1 MWTLC
6 SIMKPIPI
14 KCIYPPRKMVNEAV
28 LSVTLVLFLNVFSV
42 NCGRLNTDPDELYRR
57 DLTITTSTGVVRG
70 GHGGLT
76 NGKAKDIFRF
86 RSIPF
91 AEPPVGELR
100 FEPPVP
106 KKPWTGTLDAR
117 QKPSVCTQGSD
128 PVVGSEDCLYLKIYT
143 TALPK
148 EQKKLPV
155 MLWIYGGAFTS
166 GSADFGD
173 HSIDFLLDEDVILV
187 AFQYRVGVFGFLSTG
202 DSVAPGNAG
211 LKDQILALGW
221 IKENIARFG
230 GDPDRITLFGQ
241 SAGAT
246 SIAYLLQTNATRGL
260 FNGVIMQ
267 SGHSLCQW
275 ALTRDAENMARNI
288 ATTLNQVAAAQSQTA
303 LMNGNP
309 LGGLPI
315 GPVVEPDHAG
325 AIVTG
330 NSHEKLKNG
339 QFHHVPIMIGHTSK
353 EALINSLSAIVRLW
367 LLTFDIQPSKLVP
380 VSLNSNGLLTNN
392 AIGRNIRSHYFQR
405 SVAQSN
411 EELITYI
418 SDDQWQRPI
427 QESVLLYSARTPVYY
442 YEFSHIGSLYGVTQR
457 TVQGVGHTED
467 LGYIFDLGHE
477 GSPADY
483 LVRSRM
489 VKMWTN
495 FAKTGSATPTSD
507 SLLQNVVW
515 TPNRGDTTIRRLEI
529 SNNLSVAV
537 NPSAADMNFWRG
549 VFQSRGR
556 SPFSTY

>member
-1 MWTLC
+1 
-6 SIMKPIPI
+6 
-14 KCIYPPRKMVNEAV
+14 MVSEAV

-42 NCGRLNTDPDELYRR
+42 NCRRLNTDPDELYRR
-57 DLTITTSTGVVRG
+57 DLTITTSTGVVKG
-70 GHGGLT
+70 GHGGVT
-76 NGKAKDIFRF
+76 NGKAKNIFRF

-117 QKPSVCTQGSD
+117 QEPSVCTQGSD

-155 MLWIYGGAFTS
+155 M
-166 GSADFGD
+166 
-173 HSIDFLLDEDVILV
+173 DVMLV

-202 DSVAPGNAG
+202 DLVAPGNAG

-230 GDPDRITLFGQ
+230 GDPDKITLFGQ

-267 SGHSLCQW
+267 SGNSLCQW
-275 ALTRDAENMARNI
+275 ALTRNAQNMAKNI
-288 ATTLNQVAAAQSQTA
+288 ATTLNIASTTSRRIVRGLKKADPHLLQLVAEAQSQTA
-303 LMNGNP
+303 LISGNP
-309 LGGLPI
+309 LSGLPF
-315 GPVVEPDHAG
+315 GPVKEPDHTG
-325 AIVTG
+325 AAVTG

-339 QFHHVPIMIGHTSK
+339 QFHHVPIIIGHTSK
-353 EALINSLSAIVRLW
+353 EALFNSLSDIVRLW
-367 LLTFDIQPSKLVP
+367 LLSYDIQPSKLVP

-392 AIGRNIRSHYFQR
+392 AIGRNIKSHYFR
-405 SVAQSN
+405 STVAQSN
-411 EELITYI
+411 EGLMTYI

-427 QESVLLYSARTPVYY
+427 QESVRLYSARTPVYY
-442 YEFSHIGSLYGVTQR
+442 YEFSHIGTLYGVTER
-457 TVQGVGHTED
+457 SVQGVGHTED
-467 LGYIFDLGHE
+467 LGYIFDYGYN
-477 GSPADY
+477 GSLADN

-495 FAKTGSATPTSD
+495 FAKTGTATPTSD
-507 SLLQNVVW
+507 SLLENVVW
-515 TPNRGDTTIRRLEI
+515 TPNRGDSTIRRLEI
-529 SNNLSVAV
+529 INDLSVSV
-537 NPSAADMNFWRG
+537 NPSAAEMNFWRG
-549 VFQSRGR
+549 IFQRRGR
-556 SPFSTY
+556 PPFSTY